1 MSSDQ
6 DKSEGAMDKLKGRA
20 KEAAGAVTGDEK
32 TKGEGRADQQSG
44 TFKEK
49 KGKVKDLFK

>member
-6 DKSEGAMDKLKGRA
+6 DKSEGAIDKLRGRA
-20 KEAAGAVTGDEK
+20 KEAVNAVTGDEK
-32 TKGEGRADQQSG
+32 TKDEGRADQQSG

>member
-6 DKSEGAMDKLKGRA
+6 DKSEGAMDKPKGRA
-20 KEAAGAVTGDEK
+20 KEAVGAVTGDEK
-32 TKGEGRADQQSG
+32 TKDEGSADQQSG

-49 KGKVKDLFK
+49 KEKVKDLFK